1 MLDGGHVKGKDF
13 YGAARGYAVCLQKKG
28 EFVAQKTGEIVI
40 IRKQRVPSM
49 FVSDL
54 RKSQRIQPRNV
65 LKERLKA

>member
-1 MLDGGHVKGKDF
+1 MSRGKIFMVPHEAML
-13 YGAARGYAVCLQKKG
+13 YAYKKG

-49 FVSDL
+49 FVRDL

-65 LKERLKA
+65 LKERLKT